1 MQRFKMQGQSLTFG
15 ECCELYIQDCKSRN
29 LRAATIKHY
38 KSSYK
43 QMFNYFSV
51 DMPINEFTVNNYN
64 QYVIYLKSNLNNDM
78 SINAYLRDLITMLHF
93 LMNNG
98 YMQEFKMRAIKT
110 DKPAKETYTDE
121 ELKNLLKKPNINK
134 CSYIEYECWVISCLL
149 MSTGIRQ
156 HSLMELKV
164 KDIDFTNSFLNVR
177 VTKTRKPLIIP
188 LNHSMIGTLKEF
200 LRYRQHKNIDD
211 WLFCNV
217 YGNKLTKS
225 TSYHMIYEYN
235 HKRGVM
241 TTGLH
246 RYRHTFAKHWIL
258 NGGSVV
264 TLSKLLGHSN
274 LNTTQNYIN
283 LLVSDVANQVNE
295 IDLLNQ
301 FADKKYIKMR
311 GKTQ

>member
-1 MQRFKMQGQSLTFG
+1 MQRLKMQKQSLTFG
-15 ECCELYIQDCKSRN
+15 ECCELYIQDCKARN

-43 QMFNYFSV
+43 QMFNYFSA
-51 DMPINEFTVNNYN
+51 DMPIDEFTVDNYN
-64 QYVIYLKSNLNNDM
+64 QYVIYLKSNLINDM
-78 SINAYLRDLITMLHF
+78 SINAYLRDLITTLHF

-98 YMQEFKMRAIKT
+98 YMQEFQMRIIKT

-121 ELKNLLKKPNINK
+121 ELAILLKKPNINK

-156 HSLMELKV
+156 HSLMELKI
-164 KDIDFTNSFLNVR
+164 KDIDFVNSFLNVR

-188 LNHSMIGTLKEF
+188 LNQTMINILREF
-200 LRYRQHKNIDD
+200 LRYRQHNNIED

-235 HKRGVM
+235 HKRGVA

-258 NGGSVV
+258 KGGSVV

-283 LLVSDVANQVNE
+283 LLVSDISDQVNE

-301 FADKKYIKMR
+301 FSNKKYIKM
-311 GKTQ
+311 K